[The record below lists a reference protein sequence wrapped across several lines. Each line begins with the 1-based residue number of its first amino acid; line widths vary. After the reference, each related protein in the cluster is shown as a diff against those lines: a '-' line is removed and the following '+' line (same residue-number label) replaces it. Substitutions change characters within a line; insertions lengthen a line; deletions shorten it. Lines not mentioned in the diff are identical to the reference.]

1 MIHLTGDIHGL
12 SGAHRLFYGYDPYLH
27 KIKEGDYLIV
37 LGDFGLVWNQKENL
51 NEKYFL
57 DEINKRPWVTL
68 FIEGNHENFDRLW
81 SDEFETIEFGG
92 HCAKKIRDKIL
103 YLQRSC
109 IYEIEGKK
117 IFTMGGGTSV
127 DKMYRTE
134 GITWWKEEIPAY
146 ADLVEARANLSKHN
160 YEVDYIITHS
170 CDERSLYY
178 PPIVNRSNKRGKTQ
192 EENKLF
198 NEYENNVKYKHWYFG
213 HYHVDGSVNER
224 KTVVYEK
231 VLKID

>member
-1 MIHLTGDIHGL
+1 MLFVTADTHGKYYFSKLKAFAKENKDLT
-12 SGAHRLFYGYDPYLH
+12 
-27 KIKEGDYLIV
+27 KKDYVIIA
-37 LGDFGLVWNQKENL
+37 GDFGGLWNEDTVAEDL
-51 NEKYFL
+51 APYERLPFT
-57 DEINKRPWVTL
+57 IL
-68 FIEGNHENFDRLW
+68 FVDGNHENFTLLNQFPVTTW
-81 SDEFETIEFGG
+81 NGG
-92 HCAKKIRDKIL
+92 KVHKISANIIHLMRG
-103 YLQRSC
+103 QV
-109 IYEIEGKK
+109 YEIEGKK